1 MCKTFFQ
8 VGYALSNDA
17 LRVIKGKKMTSLA
30 LEAKHSVVVLHQ
42 LIERIF
48 NQAQGSDDSL
58 ELLLSHFHPE
68 FRMVTPQ
75 GKQLD
80 LNDTE
85 ILFRTLHGQREGMR
99 IATSEHAIISQQQQE
114 VTIQY
119 RELQMMN
126 GDNQSR
132 ISLAVLDCSTVIP
145 RWRYLQ
151 ETLVA

>member
-1 MCKTFFQ
+1 
-8 VGYALSNDA
+8 
-17 LRVIKGKKMTSLA
+17 MTSLA

-48 NQAQGSDDSL
+48 NQAEGSDDSIDL
-58 ELLLSHFHPE
+58 FLSYFHPD
-68 FRMVTPQ
+68 FKMVTPQ

-80 LNDTE
+80 LNEMET
-85 ILFRTLHGQREGMR
+85 LFRQLQGQREGMR
-99 IATSEHAIISQQQQE
+99 IATSEHAIISQQSEE

-126 GDNQSR
+126 GINQSR
-132 ISLAVLDCSTVIP
+132 ISLAVLDCSTAIP

>member
-1 MCKTFFQ
+1 M
-8 VGYALSNDA
+8 D
-17 LRVIKGKKMTSLA
+17 
-30 LEAKHSVVVLHQ
+30 
-42 LIERIF
+42 
-48 NQAQGSDDSL
+48 
-58 ELLLSHFHPE
+58 LLLSHFHPD
-68 FRMVTPQ
+68 FKMVTPQ

-85 ILFRTLHGQREGMR
+85 TLFRKLHGQREGMR

-119 RELQMMN
+119 HELQMLN
-126 GDNQSR
+126 GNNQTR
-132 ISLAVLDCSTVIP
+132 ISLAVLDCSTPVP

>member
-1 MCKTFFQ
+1 
-8 VGYALSNDA
+8 
-17 LRVIKGKKMTSLA
+17 MTSLA

-48 NQAQGSDDSL
+48 NQSDSTDDSI
-58 ELLLSHFHPE
+58 ELFLSHFHPD
-68 FRMVTPQ
+68 FKMVTPQ

-80 LNDTE
+80 VNALE
-85 ILFRTLHGQREGMR
+85 VLFRQLRGQREGMR
-99 IATSEHAIISQQQQE
+99 IATSEHAIISQQSQE

-126 GDNQSR
+126 GNNQSR
-132 ISLAVLDCSTVIP
+132 ISLAVLDCSTSIP

-151 ETLVA
+151 ETLVL

>member
-1 MCKTFFQ
+1 
-8 VGYALSNDA
+8 
-17 LRVIKGKKMTSLA
+17 MTSLA

-48 NQAQGSDDSL
+48 NQAEGSDDSMN
-58 ELLLSHFHPE
+58 LLLSHFHPD
-68 FRMVTPQ
+68 FKMVTPQ

-85 ILFRTLHGQREGMR
+85 TLFRKLHGQREGMR

-119 RELQMMN
+119 HELQMLN
-126 GDNQSR
+126 GNNQTR
-132 ISLAVLDCSTVIP
+132 ISLAVLDCSTPVP

>member
-1 MCKTFFQ
+1 
-8 VGYALSNDA
+8 
-17 LRVIKGKKMTSLA
+17 MTSLA

-48 NQAQGSDDSL
+48 NQAEGSDDSMD
-58 ELLLSHFHPE
+58 LLLSHFHPD
-68 FRMVTPQ
+68 FKMVTPQ

-85 ILFRTLHGQREGMR
+85 NLFRKLHGQREGMR

-119 RELQMMN
+119 HELQMLN
-126 GDNQSR
+126 GNNQT
-132 ISLAVLDCSTVIP
+132 AF
-145 RWRYLQ
+145 RWRCWTAARRFRAGAICRKRWSPERSHKNRCLAPVF
-151 ETLVA
+151 TT

>member
-1 MCKTFFQ
+1 
-8 VGYALSNDA
+8 V
-17 LRVIKGKKMTSLA
+17 RVIKGKKMTSLA

-48 NQAQGSDDSL
+48 NQAEGSDDSIDL
-58 ELLLSHFHPE
+58 FLSHFHPD
-68 FRMVTPQ
+68 FKMVTPQ

-80 LNDTE
+80 LNAME
-85 ILFRTLHGQREGMR
+85 VLFRQLQGRREGMR
-99 IATSEHAIISQQQQE
+99 IATSEHAIISQQSEE

-126 GDNQSR
+126 GTNQSR
-132 ISLAVLDCSTVIP
+132 IALAVLDCSTTIP

-151 ETLVA
+151 ETFVA